1 MRGGR
6 LVSSRHRSA
15 PFSPRDLGLV
25 LAGAL
30 ALAAFEG
37 PVSLRKLRALLSG
50 APSDVSLARLLAG
63 RLVWMVALV
72 PLLLA
77 LWRLG
82 ARELERRRGLDG
94 RTALTAEALPFAPF
108 VWLAVGLAP
117 GWGDTVPEAW
127 SFAMLFVFLGA
138 VATSSALRVAT
149 WHGGFAVDRRHHRRS
164 AAIFALLGALLVVA
178 TGLARPFETQPHWS
192 TLADRSPYWPTRS
205 YVALWTAWVTWLS
218 LPPLV
223 IPGALLRA
231 GRPAAARMFAVALS
245 GVAVTFASLVAS
257 ADRAAW
263 DARAVSAR
271 YVVGEEAQAIL
282 LGQVFAGRVVGV
294 PGAARWT
301 WRHDGPPDA
310 KPARI
315 EADLSFAALPEAGL
329 WYRSSRPMTVSARA
343 TSGEVTREIGTWR
356 LDPRRVAA
364 DRGVHRLERELVAMP
379 GRDLV
384 VELWVTNEAS
394 EPAGLP
400 ILATVTL
407 RPMS

>member
-1 MRGGR
+1 MRAGR
-6 LVSSRHRSA
+6 LVSSRRRPA
-15 PFSPRDLGLV
+15 PFAPSDLALV

-50 APSDVSLARLLAG
+50 VPSDVSLARLLAG
-63 RLVWMVALV
+63 RLVWTCALV
-72 PLLLA
+72 PLLLV

-108 VWLAVGLAP
+108 VWLAAGLVP

-138 VATSSALRVAT
+138 VATSSSLRVAT
-149 WHGGFAVDRRHHRRS
+149 WHAGFAVDRRHRGRS
-164 AAIFALLGALLVVA
+164 AAIFALLGALLLLA
-178 TGLARPFETQPHWS
+178 TRLALPFDTQPHWS

-205 YVALWTAWVTWLS
+205 YVALWTAWATWLS
-218 LPPLV
+218 VPPLV

-231 GRPAAARMFAVALS
+231 GRPAAARVFAVALS
-245 GVAVTFASLVAS
+245 GVAVGLASLVAS

-271 YVVGEEAQAIL
+271 YVAGETAQAVL
-282 LGQVFAGRVVGV
+282 AGHVFTGRVVGV

-301 WRHDGPPDA
+301 WRHESHGDA
-310 KPARI
+310 RPARI

-329 WYRSSRPMTVSARA
+329 WYRQSRPMTISARA
-343 TSGEVTREIGTWR
+343 TSGGVTSDIATWR
-356 LDPRRVAA
+356 LEPRRVAA
-364 DRGVHRLERELVAMP
+364 DRGVRRLERELVAMP

-384 VELWVTNEAS
+384 VELRVTSAAS
-394 EPAGLP
+394 EPAGVP

-407 RPMS
+407 RPVP